1 MGLSLQGCGGISWK
15 SSGKEADARSS
26 CFHYTQQHN
35 FLADTIIYLD
45 RMFIP
50 LCAIVLF
57 DNLNCFFVNISA
69 Q

>member
-1 MGLSLQGCGGISWK
+1 MCGGISWK
-15 SSGKEADARSS
+15 SSSKETDAPSS

-35 FLADTIIYLD
+35 LLADTIIYLD
-45 RMFIP
+45 RTFIP
-50 LCAIVLF
+50 SRAIVLF